1 MRRFR
6 YRLRAALTRAEHEEQ
21 ICQMELAR
29 REAHLR
35 EARSRA
41 ERLGA
46 ARTGLQ
52 RRLRWLQEG
61 DVEVGRVAALG
72 RELDRLGDMMAEA
85 RSLCAELEEEVAT
98 ARGRL
103 VEMARERRKLE
114 THRDGL
120 MVRHRRAELSEEG
133 KQLDDLAMTRFAKP
147 GALNGRAP

>member
-72 RELDRLGDMMAEA
+72 WELDRLGDLMAEA

-133 KQLDDLAMTRFAKP
+133 KQLDDLAMTRFTGP

>member
-72 RELDRLGDMMAEA
+72 RELDRLGDLMAEA

-133 KQLDDLAMTRFAKP
+133 KQLDDLAMTRFAAP

>member
-1 MRRFR
+1 MRLFR
-6 YRLRAALTRAEHEEQ
+6 YRLRAALTRAEHEER

-35 EARSRA
+35 EARERV
-41 ERLGA
+41 ERLGG

-61 DVEVGRVAALG
+61 DVEVERVGGLG
-72 RELDRLGDMMAEA
+72 RELDRLGDLMAGA
-85 RSLCAELEEEVAT
+85 RSLCGKLEEDVAA

-120 MVRHRRAELSEEG
+120 MARHRRAELSEEG
-133 KQLDDLAMTRFAKP
+133 KQLDDLAMTRFAAP